1 MVLVQKW
8 PFLQLFVLGNMGLGN
23 VFYDV
28 LEPKKVCL
36 GYKNKKLTNSKID
49 IFPKGLTHSFCP
61 KTAIFPTFLY

>member
-28 LEPKKVCL
+28 LEPKKVSL
-36 GYKNKKLTNSKID
+36 GYKNKKLKHSK
-49 IFPKGLTHSFCP
+49 T
-61 KTAIFPTFLY
+61 